1 MIIEGLLNLIL
12 WLLGLL
18 MTPIDIPDLPQ
29 GVSEA
34 LSRMSVYLLDGVGIF
49 AAFTHYQFL
58 MALLVIVF
66 VIDASLLLWKFIRWV
81 IQKIP
86 MGGME

>member
-18 MTPIDIPDLPQ
+18 MIPIDIPSLPE
-29 GVSEA
+29 GANTA
-34 LSRMSVYLLDGVGIF
+34 LTRMYSYLADGAGIL

-58 MALLVIVF
+58 LSLLAIVF
-66 VIDASLLLWKFIRWV
+66 VIDAALLLWKFIRWV

>member
-29 GVSEA
+29 GVSTA
-34 LSRMSVYLLDGVGIF
+34 LSYMYTYLADGAGIL
-49 AAFTHYQFL
+49 AAFTHYHFL
-58 MALLVIVF
+58 MALLAIVF
-66 VIDASLLLWKFIRWV
+66 VIDAALLLWKFIRWV

>member
-18 MTPIDIPDLPQ
+18 MYPIDIPDLPE
-29 GVSEA
+29 GVSTA
-34 LSRMSVYLLDGVGIF
+34 LSYMYTYLADGAGIF

-58 MALLVIVF
+58 MALLAIVF
-66 VIDASLLLWKFIRWV
+66 VIDAALLLWKFIRWV

-86 MGGME
+86 MGGIE